1 MRRSLKNV
9 FQSRW
14 LGVVYAVVGFAFTD
28 CCVDEG
34 DAVDAER
41 MEVLE
46 GLLKETLRLGRGTA
60 RRRGVVDEEGS

>member
-1 MRRSLKNV
+1 M
-9 FQSRW
+9 
-14 LGVVYAVVGFAFTD
+14 YAVVGFAFTD